1 MAYIEIEDH
10 LYRYES
16 DELPT
21 GESSNVTFVLDGET
35 IDTLSDVEY
44 NSMIEKP
51 TDPIV
56 EGLVLESW
64 YKDQDFNTRFYFDKD
79 RIVADTTLYARMV
92 TPHTMTFKNVTNV
105 SSSEWVQHTRGIG
118 FGKSTDT
125 LKTLSAN
132 GFKLWFY
139 LLHWVGKGYYDFSP
153 ANLCKV
159 LNIKSKNTIY
169 AAKQELID
177 EQYMVQVSTNKFIFF
192 PCGHADLIY
201 QKTIE

>member
-1 MAYIEIEDH
+1 MNYENMTRIEIQKFDAITHKEKT
-10 LYRYES
+10 S
-16 DELPT
+16 DQFLQ
-21 GESSNVTFVLDGET
+21 
-35 IDTLSDVEY
+35 
-44 NSMIEKP
+44 
-51 TDPIV
+51 PINWTYYD
-56 EGLVLESW
+56 E
-64 YKDQDFNTRFYFDKD
+64 
-79 RIVADTTLYARMV
+79 A
-92 TPHTMTFKNVTNV
+92 
-105 SSSEWVQHTRGIG
+105 
-118 FGKSTDT
+118 

-139 LLHWVGKGYYDFSP
+139 LLHWVGQGYYDFSP

-177 EQYMVQVSTNKFIFF
+177 AQYMVQVSTNKFIFF